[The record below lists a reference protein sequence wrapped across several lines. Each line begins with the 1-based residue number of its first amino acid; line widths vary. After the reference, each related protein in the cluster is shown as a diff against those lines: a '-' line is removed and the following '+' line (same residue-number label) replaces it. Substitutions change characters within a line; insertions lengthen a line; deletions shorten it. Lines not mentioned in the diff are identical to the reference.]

1 MRVNEVLSRVEDS
14 EVICLNLN
22 YYGIMGYKNEI
33 KRDCRFVNEHI
44 GDWLVTDI
52 CIQEMNKIH
61 VLAVTACR
69 PQKEGEIMK
78 LVTLLPLM
86 LNDTVVNM
94 ELTYRDDEN
103 ILTRQSAV
111 RKVKDIKSFFK
122 ENDLHIYEFD
132 VTSISPIVKED
143 LIMIQIILRR
153 CS

>member
-1 MRVNEVLSRVEDS
+1 MRL
-14 EVICLNLN
+14 I
-22 YYGIMGYKNEI
+22 
-33 KRDCRFVNEHI
+33 
-44 GDWLVTDI
+44 
-52 CIQEMNKIH
+52 
-61 VLAVTACR
+61 
-69 PQKEGEIMK
+69 
-78 LVTLLPLM
+78 TLLPLM

-153 CS
+153 W